1 MAVAIILLW
10 VISIFSVGMAV
21 LVFQPA
27 IFDLAYNT
35 TFWEQCSSGGAGL
48 TINTQLCVQRDS
60 LYAGTIAIPI
70 FGIAI
75 ASIWAYL
82 AVNRRDDL

>member
-1 MAVAIILLW
+1 MAVAIILLF
-10 VISIFSVGMAV
+10 VVSVFSVGMAII
-21 LVFQPA
+21 VFQPA
-27 IFDLAYNT
+27 LFDLSYNT
-35 TFWEQCSSGGAGL
+35 KFWEKCNDGAGT

-70 FGIAI
+70 FMIAI
-75 ASIWAYL
+75 AAVWSYL

>member
-21 LVFQPA
+21 IVFQPA
-27 IFDLAYNT
+27 LFDLSFNT
-35 TFWEQCSSGGAGL
+35 TFWEQCSGGTQGV
-48 TINTQLCVQRDS
+48 TINASLCIQRDS

-70 FGIAI
+70 FAIAI
-75 ASIWAYL
+75 ASVWAYL